1 MKKTIELTKAEREVM
16 HILWNKG
23 IALVQDI
30 IAEMPEPKPA
40 YNTVSTIVR
49 ILEQK
54 GIVGHTAYGRFHRY
68 HPLVEKAKYTRGY
81 MKDVMHN
88 FFGNSVPEMVSFFT
102 QQENLSVKELVAI
115 KQLIEKELH
124 EKKTMNPQKRRK

>member
-1 MKKTIELTKAEREVM
+1 MKKNIELTKAEGEVM
-16 HILWNKG
+16 HILWSKG
-23 IALVQDI
+23 EALVQDL
-30 IAEMPEPKPA
+30 IAEMPAPKPA

-54 GIVGHTAYGRFHRY
+54 GIVGHKAYGRFHRY
-68 HPLVEKAKYTRGY
+68 YPLIEKEKYTRGY
-81 MKDVMHN
+81 MKDVVHK

-102 QQENLSVKELVAI
+102 QQENLSVKELETI

-124 EKKTMNPQKRRK
+124 EKQTTHLQKRRK

>member
-1 MKKTIELTKAEREVM
+1 MKKAIELTKAESEVM

-23 IALVQDI
+23 EALVQDI
-30 IAEMPEPKPA
+30 VAEMPNPKPA

-54 GIVGHTAYGRFHRY
+54 GVVGHRACGRFHRY
-68 HPLVEKAKYTRGY
+68 YPLIEKEWYTHNY
-81 MKDVMHN
+81 MKKVMHN

-102 QQENLSVKELVAI
+102 QQENLSVKELEAI
-115 KQLIEKELH
+115 KHLIEKELH
-124 EKKTMNPQKRRK
+124 EKKITHLQKRRR

>member
-1 MKKTIELTKAEREVM
+1 MKKNIELTKAESEVM

-23 IALVQDI
+23 EALVQDLV
-30 IAEMPEPKPA
+30 AEMPDPKPA

-54 GIVGHTAYGRFHRY
+54 GVVGHKAHGRFHRY
-68 HPLVEKAKYTRGY
+68 YPLIEKEKYTRSY
-81 MKDVMHN
+81 MKEVMHN

-102 QQENLSVKELVAI
+102 QQENLSVKELETI
-115 KQLIEKELH
+115 KHLVEKELH
-124 EKKTMNPQKRRK
+124 EKKTTSLRKRRK

>member
-1 MKKTIELTKAEREVM
+1 MKKTIELTKAESEVM
-16 HILWNKG
+16 HILWGKG
-23 IALVQDI
+23 EALVQDI
-30 IAEMPEPKPA
+30 VAEMPKPKPA

-54 GIVGHTAYGRFHRY
+54 GVVGHKAHGRFHRY
-68 HPLVEKAKYTRGY
+68 FPLIAKEKYTRGY
-81 MKDVMHN
+81 MKEVMHN

-102 QQENLSVKELVAI
+102 QQENLSVKELETI

-124 EKKTMNPQKRRK
+124 EKKTVNQQKGRK

>member
-1 MKKTIELTKAEREVM
+1 MKKAIELTKAESEVM
-16 HILWNKG
+16 HILWNRG
-23 IALVQDI
+23 AALVQDI
-30 IAEMPEPKPA
+30 VAEMPKPKPA

-54 GIVGHTAYGRFHRY
+54 GVVGHTAYGRFHRY
-68 HPLVEKAKYTRGY
+68 HPLIGKEKYTRGY
-81 MKDVMHN
+81 MKEVMHD

-102 QQENLSVKELVAI
+102 QQENLSVKELEAI

-124 EKKTMNPQKRRK
+124 DKQTTNLQKRRK